1 MCSGIIYTSVAVFLG
16 EIDCQSFKITNKS
29 DFQAISS
36 CDTGKAALSKNRD
49 SIDRFYGYKSKD
61 FLFQQKGVKIC
72 EEIANMSGLK
82 LLWLMFVEKSCS
94 NLQFHDDTKHLLY
107 IKSPF
112 LSLKCPLIHPF
123 YELVCTLYNVYY
135 GISIET
141 I

>member
-1 MCSGIIYTSVAVFLG
+1 MKLIANHS
-16 EIDCQSFKITNKS
+16 KS
-29 DFQAISS
+29 QIRVIFRPYLLVIQA
-36 CDTGKAALSKNRD
+36 GKEALSKKRD
-49 SIDRFYGYKSKD
+49 SLDRWMDTYQKI

-82 LLWLMFVEKSCS
+82 LLCLMFVEKSCS